1 MRALLSKL
9 SATALGILGLTATAV
24 DSSAQ
29 TTVLVGW
36 TNTWAYNDETTSAA
50 NLHGTGWELPGYDIS
65 SAPGWKSGPALFGND
80 GGGIYDG
87 VGRPFSGGVNGFL
100 TPLNRAIS
108 GASDRVTFY
117 FRNNF
122 TFNGSATDILEAKW
136 VHDDGIV
143 VYINGTEAFR
153 SKMQVPAPD
162 PVTWDTFGANHDAA
176 GFPPVVVEG
185 FEYSMDLDSSLL
197 VQGENTIAVE
207 LHQSSTTSSDCSFA
221 LQLSSITPFAP
232 TFVDANQPT
241 NRTLLQFRGSVLS
254 AEATGRPFP
263 TYQWFEDGFAIDGA
277 TSSTLVITNESTD
290 TVTRKYFCRVSNSV
304 GTIDSREASVLF
316 TADSTPPSVVTVSQ
330 GADFK
335 TVIVS
340 YDEAI
345 DPISGTDFFTYH
357 LSDGITE
364 QDPSLVTLN
373 PDGRSVTVSY
383 EVAMQE
389 NAVHT
394 ITIAGVG
401 DVALNYMAEVNVQ
414 FTSWVST
421 DCGGVLFEAFDT
433 ADTQGTP
440 INLLTGHPN
449 YPNNPRETYRLRAFT
464 TRARLVS
471 DDTVPYGDDSH
482 EQYGGRLRALFIPP
496 TSGNWVFYLS
506 SDDAGQLFF
515 NPNGASEAGK
525 ILVQNETG
533 CCNPYSS
540 HATAPFALEAGH
552 AYYLEAIYKEGGGG
566 DYCHVWAGPQGTLPP
581 SAAAASLTEADA
593 IPGSM
598 LGAVAAPANV
608 AGTFTITQQPA
619 DQQAVPNS
627 VATFSVGTST
637 DAFKCY
643 KWFRNGVEI
652 PNANNSS
659 YSVTVT
665 SGDNGAKFSVQVSV
679 VGGNTETSAE
689 ATLTVGADTVRPTV
703 VSVSANAAGDTLTV
717 TYSEAMGVSA
727 ASGATYTVNGT
738 PASSATLNAAGTV
751 ATVVLGT
758 PLTAGGCTLS
768 QISINGAADQAGNLI
783 NPDPTVVSLSSPY
796 VEILALGAT
805 WKYEDS
811 GTDLGTAWRA
821 TAFDDSAWQSGPAP
835 LGFEPAATQ
844 VPVVATAIAAGTAT
858 HTAYFRTHFTLGVN
872 PANVVVLQLSQ
883 IADDGAVYYLNG
895 VEILRTRMPA
905 APAAIEF
912 ATLATAGGPE
922 PSDGTHTMEVV
933 NLPKTALVAGDN
945 VLAVELHPNSV
956 TSSDSEF
963 AAQLHI
969 VQCVPSLSIQHVGA
983 EIKLTWSD
991 AAYHLETSTTPN
1003 GPWTRQAGGSGLQ
1016 LPAAAGNGFFRLV
1029 TP

>member
-50 NLHGTGWELPGYDIS
+50 NLHGTGWELPGYDIN

-122 TFNGSATDILEAKW
+122 TFNGAPTDILEAKW

-153 SKMQVPAPD
+153 SKISVAAPD
-162 PVTWDTFGANHDAA
+162 PVTWDTLGQNHDA
-176 GFPPVVVEG
+176 GTPLVVEG
-185 FEYSMDLDSSLL
+185 FEFSQDLDTSLL

-232 TFVDANQPT
+232 EFVDANQPT

-277 TSSTLVITNESTD
+277 TSSTLVITNESID

-304 GTIDSREASVLF
+304 GSIDSREASVLF

-345 DPISGTDFFTYH
+345 DPTSGTEFFTYH
-357 LSDGITE
+357 LSDGINE
-364 QDPSLVTLN
+364 QDPAFVSLN

-383 EVAMQE
+383 NDPMQE
-389 NAVHT
+389 NTLHT
-394 ITIAGVG
+394 ITIEGVG
-401 DVALNYMAEVNVQ
+401 DIALNYMPEPANVQ

-421 DCGGVLFEAFDT
+421 ECGGVLFEAFDT

-515 NPNGASEAGK
+515 NPNGASEDGK

-533 CCNPYSS
+533 CCNPYSA
-540 HATAPFALEAGH
+540 HATAPFALEAGR

-566 DYCHVWAGPQGTLPP
+566 DYCHVWAGPEGVLPP
-581 SAAAASLTEADA
+581 SAAAAALTEADA

-619 DQQAVPNS
+619 DQQAVANS

-659 YSVTVT
+659 YSLTVS
-665 SGDNGAKFSVQVSV
+665 SGDDGAKFSVQVSV
-679 VGGNTETSAE
+679 VGGNTETSTE
-689 ATLTVGADTVRPTV
+689 ATLTVGADTIAPTV
-703 VSVSANAAGDTLTV
+703 LSVVPSAGGTSLTI
-717 TYSEAMGVSA
+717 TFSEAMGPSA
-727 ASGATYTVNGT
+727 ANAANYTINGVA
-738 PASSATLNAAGTV
+738 ASSATLNAAGTV
-751 ATVVLGT
+751 ATVVPAT
-758 PLTAGGCTLS
+758 PLSAGGCTLS
-768 QISINGAADQAGNLI
+768 EVSILGVTDQATNPNLL
-783 NPDPTVVSLSSPY
+783 NPNPTSISLSAPLM
-796 VEILALGAT
+796 VLLPMNAT
-805 WKYEDS
+805 WKYDDS
-811 GTDLGTAWRA
+811 GTGLSPSWEAV
-821 TAFDDSAWQSGPAP
+821 AFDDAAWQSGPAP
-835 LGFEPAATQ
+835 LGLEPAAVQ
-844 VPVVATAIAAGTAT
+844 LPVIATPLSAASAISAT
-858 HTAYFRTHFTLGVN
+858 YFRTHFNVGVD
-872 PANVVVLQLSQ
+872 PGTILFLHLSEVV
-883 IADDGAVYYLNG
+883 DDGAVYFLNG
-895 VEILRTRMPA
+895 NEIRRNRMPA
-905 APAAIEF
+905 APAVIDPT
-912 ATLATAGGPE
+912 TLATASGPE
-922 PSDGTHTMEVV
+922 PTDGTHPAENIT
-933 NLPKTALVAGDN
+933 LPVTGLVAGDN
-945 VLAVELHPNSV
+945 VLAVALHPSSV
-956 TSSDSEF
+956 TSSDSVF
-963 AAQLHI
+963 AAQLSA
-969 VQCVPSLSIQHVGA
+969 VLCQASLAIEHVGSDVR
-983 EIKLTWSD
+983 ITWSD
-991 AAYHLETSTTPN
+991 AAYALETAPAVT
-1003 GPWTRQAGGSGLQ
+1003 GPWTAQAGKSGLT
-1016 LPAAAGNGFFRLV
+1016 LPATGNLFVRLV
-1029 TP
+1029 LP